1 VVSRRRPRARVVVI
15 AVLALA
21 ALAGCS
27 ASDPPPP
34 IHSPSPFFG
43 SGPSGASSGTGAV
56 SGATTASGGGG
67 PSGGYVQ
74 TGPTGSGDGPH
85 GALAVRVTGDIQ
97 VTRRL
102 TQIVSASYAPPGGAV
117 AIVWTAG
124 GTDPSTASLGGL
136 SFVGARATAPT
147 LALTLTVPSSSAG
160 FETFVSIDGECRVT
174 ITRATASAIAGSFR
188 CSALTSATGVAV
200 DATATFTAAG

>member
-1 VVSRRRPRARVVVI
+1 VI

-27 ASDPPPP
+27 ASDPAPP

-43 SGPSGASSGTGAV
+43 SGPTGASSGTGAA

-67 PSGGYVQ
+67 GPNGGHVQ

-85 GALAVRVTGDIQ
+85 GTLAVRVTGDIH

-102 TQIVSASYAPPGGAV
+102 TQIVSASYAPPGGAI

-188 CSALTSATGVAV
+188 CSSLTSATGVAV

>member
-27 ASDPPPP
+27 ASDPAPP

-43 SGPSGASSGTGAV
+43 SGPTGASSSTGA
-56 SGATTASGGGG
+56 ATGPTAS
-67 PSGGYVQ
+67 SGGHEQ

-85 GALAVRVTGDIQ
+85 GTLAVRVTGDIH
-97 VTRRL
+97 VTRRM
-102 TQIVSASYAPPGGAV
+102 TQIVSASYAPPGGAI

-136 SFVGARATAPT
+136 SFVWARATAPT

-160 FETFVSIDGECRVT
+160 FETFVSIDGECHVT
-174 ITRATASAIAGSFR
+174 ITRATGSAIAGSFR
-188 CSALTSATGVAV
+188 CSSLTSATGVAV